1 MPKRFSPTTPSD
13 DKKTARAKRG
23 AAPSKKQKKDRTVF
37 KVTESATARPKGEA
51 IVPRKLRR
59 EQERTLAKSPEGKAT
74 QARKVRNRT
83 ILNGAIIAAAVIVVA
98 VMYYFYSYLPNAPA
112 MPAENVGPVV
122 ATINGYR
129 LHEQNIKVMKGYLAS
144 EKTPPVEPSA
154 ITDKEAF
161 EQLKKQIVQYQ
172 EARRRHLTSKQTEI
186 DSYVKQ
192 DRAQLDSIFASD
204 AESKATFLDEVKKMG
219 LTELE
224 YWSSLYPAVA
234 RSNAISKLTSAVVA
248 TFQQPNPPLGGTDLA
263 NAQKKFY
270 DDFVDGLV
278 KKAKVKILKD
288 SLK

>member
-23 AAPSKKQKKDRTVF
+23 ATTTKKPKKDRTVF

-59 EQERTLAKSPEGKAT
+59 EQERTVAKSPEGKAV
-74 QARKVRNRT
+74 KVRKART
-83 ILNGAIIAAAVIVVA
+83 RTVANVAIIAAAVILIAVV
-98 VMYYFYSYLPNAPA
+98 YYFYSYKPNAPA
-112 MPAENVGPVV
+112 MPTENVGPVV

-129 LHEQNIKVMKGYLAS
+129 LHEQNIKVMRGYLAS
-144 EKTPPVEPSA
+144 AKATPTEPSA

-161 EQLKKQIVQYQ
+161 EELKKQIVQYL
-172 EARRRHLTSKQTEI
+172 EAARRHLTSKQTEV
-186 DSYVKQ
+186 DTYVQQ
-192 DRAQLDSIFASD
+192 DRQRLDAIFASD
-204 AESKATFLDEVKKMG
+204 AQTKTTFDDEIKKMG

-234 RSNAISKLTSAVVA
+234 RSNAIQKLRSAVLA

-278 KKAKVKILKD
+278 KKAKVKIQKD